1 MQAFDAAH
9 CIALTGVPRSGT
21 TLACTLLNAGADV
34 VALAEPLS
42 PHTWPLP
49 RADRLAWVLSEFA
62 RMRMRCL
69 EQGSAPTR
77 QRQGRRVDN
86 FFRDEQGRRIWDAE
100 VAELPLG
107 KPLSTDFVLAIK
119 HNAAFLALLP
129 ELTRWL
135 PVVAVV
141 RNPLRVLASWNSIDL
156 PVSQGYLP
164 VAEQTDDAL
173 RAALAAHTDVHDR
186 QLVAMDWCFAAIA
199 RARDTCAVVRYET
212 MVADGGRDLSTR
224 CGVPSSGAPVATPRQ
239 VHDPLQRHAANT
251 IRMFARRLLD
261 APGAWRVFYS
271 EADVLALLP
280 EA

>member
-49 RADRLAWVLSEFA
+49 RADRLAWVLSEFV

>member
-34 VALAEPLS
+34 VALAEPLN

-107 KPLSTDFVLAIK
+107 KPLSADFVLAIK

-261 APGAWRVFYS
+261 TPGAWRVFYS